1 MDRFFV
7 RYRYLLLFLLGSIFF
22 ILWLNF
28 RRDSIIFHM
37 EIYDFHDVVLIS
49 GYYIGA
55 ITLCYLPFLG
65 LAITEFGM
73 FLHFIISEE
82 RKHVKLL
89 ENNIT
94 KDEYKQK
101 YDILISLLAQNAT
114 ELNNYY
120 RQFYLDIRPQ
130 DKYYNHNDFNK
141 ELSEED
147 QSHRRNF
154 DKLRLSIEQ
163 AKLERKKYKEKIQD
177 LREEML
183 QKINKSER
191 IDFKNHKEENLK
203 KAFELGIITKEEL
216 DIKLKDISEK
226 DF

>member
-1 MDRFFV
+1 
-7 RYRYLLLFLLGSIFF
+7 
-22 ILWLNF
+22 
-28 RRDSIIFHM
+28 M

-73 FLHFIISEE
+73 FLHFIISEK

-101 YDILISLLAQNAT
+101 YDILINLLAQNAT
-114 ELNNYY
+114 ELNNY
-120 RQFYLDIRPQ
+120 RTNLIDIYEKRNS
-130 DKYYNHNDFNK
+130 DRGTFFKDITEHNPELEK
-141 ELSEED
+141 SLSEIRKRIVET
-147 QSHRRNF
+147 
-154 DKLRLSIEQ
+154 KI
-163 AKLERKKYKEKIQD
+163 ERKKYKEKIQD
-177 LREEML
+177 LRKEML